1 MIIYACN
8 NYQGKKEIM
17 NPKEGKDRNKGGFG
31 VREGKGQM
39 V

>member
-1 MIIYACN
+1 MIIYVCN
-8 NYQGKKEIM
+8 NYQGKKEVM
-17 NPKEGKDRNKGGFG
+17 NLKEGKHRNMGGFG